1 MGTMSRVVAS
11 CLLLFT
17 MSEPAFAKGIATYTR
32 GGQPYIQAQSAA
44 VVDLA
49 SGEELVMKNAD
60 EVRPIASISKL
71 MAMLVVLGRQLDMD
85 GVTKVTDSDRVI
97 ATGGA
102 RSRLPVG
109 LSFTN
114 RDL

>member
-1 MGTMSRVVAS
+1 MRPVVA
-11 CLLLFT
+11 LLLLG
-17 MSEPAFAKGIATYTR
+17 AVAQAKGIATYTR
-32 GGQPYIQAQSAA
+32 GGQPNIQAQSAA

-85 GVTKVTDSDRVI
+85 GVTKMTESDKLI

-109 LSFTN
+109 LSF
-114 RDL
+114 